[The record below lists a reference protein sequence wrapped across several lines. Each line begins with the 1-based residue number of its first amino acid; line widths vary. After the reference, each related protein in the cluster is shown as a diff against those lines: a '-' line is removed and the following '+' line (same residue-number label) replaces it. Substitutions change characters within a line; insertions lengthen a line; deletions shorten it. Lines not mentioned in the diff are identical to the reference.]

1 VLRSWK
7 TSKPTDVREVRD
19 GMIDDS
25 VGNPDARRITE
36 ELFDPY
42 PLPETTPACSEN
54 LVDDGGWIWIRG

>member
-1 VLRSWK
+1 
-7 TSKPTDVREVRD
+7 
-19 GMIDDS
+19 MIDDS